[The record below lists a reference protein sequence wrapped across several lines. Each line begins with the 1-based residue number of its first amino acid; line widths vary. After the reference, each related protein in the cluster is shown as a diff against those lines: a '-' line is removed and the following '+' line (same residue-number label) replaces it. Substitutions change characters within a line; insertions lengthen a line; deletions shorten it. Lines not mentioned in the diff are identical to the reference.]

1 VPCRWAAPAGHT
13 PRPVTHLRRRR
24 VAMPGPPPQQIMVTP
39 RQRRVLEGIVRKETS
54 TQQQV
59 RRARVILAA
68 ADGANNEAVGRRVG
82 VTEDTVRTW
91 RGRWA
96 ATADALL
103 AAEAEGGAGDDRALE
118 MVVRDVLADEPRPG
132 APARFTPEQLC
143 QLMAVACEP
152 PGASGRPISQWTP
165 RELAEEA
172 VTRGIVERISART
185 VGRFLVSGSGRG
197 QTPREPVL
205 AHAPRAR
212 PRAVGGAD
220 RDRLYGVRG
229 GPGARHAG
237 WARGQ
242 YG

>member
-1 VPCRWAAPAGHT
+1 MPIPQPQAIALTARQQ
-13 PRPVTHLRRRR
+13 R
-24 VAMPGPPPQQIMVTP
+24 VV
-39 RQRRVLEGIVRKETS
+39 EGIIRRETS

-59 RRARVILAA
+59 RRAKIIVAA
-68 ADGANNEAVGRRVG
+68 AAGANNEQIARQLG
-82 VTEDTVRTW
+82 VTDDTVRTW

-96 ATADALL
+96 AAQEALL

-118 MVVRDVLADEPRPG
+118 TVVRDVLADEPRPG

-152 PGASGRPISQWTP
+152 PGDSGRPISQWTP

-185 VGRFLVSGSGRG
+185 VGRFLVSGSGRP
-197 QTPREPVL
+197 QAPPQPVL
-205 AHAPRAR
+205 AHPPRNRSGGAR
-212 PRAVGGAD
+212 GAD
-220 RDRLYGVRG
+220 RDRLYGVRR
-229 GPGARHAG
+229 GADHPRTG